1 MHHEKKVGLSRPS
14 RKTTNNGISST
25 QGLLDAERALLQ
37 ETKGELLAVTQASI
51 ASTAQAI
58 DFKKRLDAEQAFHRV
73 TRNELSKAMKR
84 TDDLSQT
91 AMMSLVSEQ
100 EAHRRT
106 KQELIAVSKRSAL
119 AEERAQGLD
128 AAMAGKTD
136 LLQAEQLAHF
146 ETKLALQNAL
156 KKLSDAD
163 ALLATS
169 TTLMHDLD
177 AERGAHGR
185 TKQELQNVFYKAAEA
200 EARAT
205 SSDASVRG
213 AKTFYDAEKLA
224 HGETKRVLDGL
235 FAKVAKLESSVT
247 ETKQE
252 LETTGAANRVM
263 FDQTELE
270 LKKALTENI
279 QLREERDALHEWRN
293 GMQQHWQRM
302 PA

>member
-1 MHHEKKVGLSRPS
+1 LNATLSEK
-14 RKTTNNGISST
+14 
-25 QGLLDAERALLQ
+25 A
-37 ETKGELLAVTQASI
+37 
-51 ASTAQAI
+51 
-58 DFKKRLDAEQAFHRV
+58 
-73 TRNELSKAMKR
+73 
-84 TDDLSQT
+84 
-91 AMMSLVSEQ
+91 
-100 EAHRRT
+100 
-106 KQELIAVSKRSAL
+106 
-119 AEERAQGLD
+119 
-128 AAMAGKTD
+128 D
-136 LLQAEQLAHF
+136 LLQAEQSAHF
-146 ETKLALQNAL
+146 ETKLALRDAL
-156 KKLSDAD
+156 AKLSETESR
-163 ALLATS
+163 LSTS
-169 TTLMHDLD
+169 TTLMRDLD
-177 AERGAHGR
+177 AEREAHGR

-205 SSDASVRG
+205 SSDAAVRG

-263 FDQTELE
+263 LDQTELE